1 MGYYSKTSVYLTK
14 KQKEILTRYMPY
26 KMSSMIR
33 DVIDVILSD
42 EKILGTEELRNNKEL
57 RDLIKEYQVYL
68 SRSQET
74 FRHREE
80 LRHNLYEFLD
90 LQRIPYISSRKNG
103 HKIAITR
110 CQFYIPAFRNEGY
123 IISDN
128 LAHQLIIDYV
138 HMNED
143 TGREDAAWQEYQTAK
158 DFKERE
164 AEYRKSP
171 YTLKEE
177 LKRLGK
183 V

>member
-14 KQKEILTRYMPY
+14 RQKEILTKYMPY
-26 KMSSMIR
+26 RMSSLIR

-42 EKILGTEELRNNKEL
+42 EKILEDQELQKNQEL
-57 RDLIKEYQVYL
+57 KNLIKEYQLYL
-68 SRSQET
+68 ARSQET

-80 LRHNLYEFLD
+80 LRHNLYQFLD
-90 LQRIPYISSRKNG
+90 LQNIPYISSRKNG

-110 CQFYIPAFRNEGY
+110 CQFYIPYFRKEGF

-128 LAHQLIIDYV
+128 LAHQMIIDYV

-143 TGREDAAWQEYQTAK
+143 TGREDAAWQDYQTAK

-164 AEYRKSP
+164 EEYRKNP
-171 YTLKEE
+171 LTLKDE